1 MVGGQSTKIG
11 VMRTRT
17 HYFSSSRFYELLV
30 NTNITGDTS
39 MDLKKFYNHINIF
52 LNTVT
57 RLLEDLLTSYHSIK
71 SHPEFSEY
79 FIPYRDHLSYYWNVQ
94 IYTSLVHSVLVAMT
108 NDTCV
113 KYFMAP
119 QSYNFFSTHSH
130 EISGW
135 KILSRLLHLHS
146 PHIGGMNG
154 DVQYYLA
161 TLDFKN
167 GEQLEDLI

>member
-1 MVGGQSTKIG
+1 MVPDNRRAPPLVGVQSTKIG

-71 SHPEFSEY
+71 SHPEFAEY
-79 FIPYRDHLSYYWNVQ
+79 LIPYRDHPSYYWNVQ
-94 IYTSLVHSVLVAMT
+94 IYTSLGNSLLVAMT

-113 KYFMAP
+113 KYSMAP
-119 QSYNFFSTHSH
+119 HAYKVVSTDASK
-130 EISGW
+130 ISGW
-135 KILSRLLHLHS
+135 TIISRLLHS
-146 PHIGGMNG
+146 
-154 DVQYYLA
+154 LA
-161 TLDFKN
+161 TNLGGLHYD
-167 GEQLEDLI
+167 I